1 MQYSNNVEAKESVQ
15 NLSIEDIETQKLT
28 LEETQDLSQVPEKN
42 SVLNGLGDR
51 AWNGQL
57 NRRDFLWLTSACGGL
72 ALTGCAVNP
81 VTGQKQFMM
90 VSEQQEVAMDKQSSP
105 YQFSADYGMVQDA
118 SLNQYL
124 QNLGMAMGRA
134 SHRPNMPYNF
144 RALNANYI
152 NAYAFPG
159 GSIGITRG
167 ILVNLDSEAELA
179 ALIGHELGHVNARH
193 TAVRMSKSQLIGM
206 GMMLGTVALGK
217 RSESGAQAL
226 QQYGGLG
233 AQALIAKYSRDD
245 ERQAD
250 SLAMEYMVSANYNPK
265 GVIDLMELLLSLH
278 KGQPD
283 AMSLLFSTHPLGS
296 ERYNSAKQLSATAQY
311 ATASGLSMQRERFM
325 DYTAG
330 LRRIKPAIDSFNKAE
345 IAMAK
350 QQYAEAQSLASSGLN
365 YASNDYSGLVI
376 LGKAQF
382 SQEKYSQARYSLERA
397 RNAFPQEA
405 QAAHILGVTYLQTK
419 QPERAL
425 QQFNDYEAKLP
436 GNPATWF
443 FQGFSYEN
451 MQDKQSAAKKYNN
464 FLQQVQQGEQ
474 AQHAYNRLVEWGFI
488 QPLQNQKKSQG

>member
-1 MQYSNNVEAKESVQ
+1 MQYSYNSNRQELSPEAP
-15 NLSIEDIETQKLT
+15 ETQKLKI
-28 LEETQDLSQVPEKN
+28 EEFQDISQKPAKG
-42 SVLNGLGDR
+42 SILDGLGDR
-51 AWNGQL
+51 TWNRKL
-57 NRRDFLWLTSACGGL
+57 NRRDFMWLSSACGGL
-72 ALTGCAVNP
+72 ALTGCAANP
-81 VTGQKQFMM
+81 VTGQRQFMM
-90 VSEQQEVAMDKQSSP
+90 VSEQQEIAMDKQSSP

-118 SLNQYL
+118 SLNRYL
-124 QNLGMAMGRA
+124 QDLGGQMGRA

-167 ILVNLDSEAELA
+167 ILVNLESEAELA

-193 TAVRMSKSQLIGM
+193 TAQRMSKSQLIGM
-206 GMMLGTVALGK
+206 GLMLGTVALGQ
-217 RSESGAQAL
+217 RSQTGAQAL

-250 SLAMEYMVSANYNPK
+250 SLAMEYMVGSNYNPQ

-283 AMSLLFSTHPLGS
+283 ALSLLFSTHPLGS
-296 ERYNSAKQLSATAQY
+296 ERYKSAKQLSNSGQY
-311 ATASGLSMQRERFM
+311 AAASGLSMNRERFM

-330 LRRIKPAIDSFNKAE
+330 LRRIKPAIDKFNKAE
-345 IAMAK
+345 IALAK
-350 QQYAEAQSLASSGLN
+350 QQYSEAQSLAQSGLSFT
-365 YASNDYSGLVI
+365 ANDYSGLVI

-382 SQEKYSQARYSLERA
+382 SQQQHLQARYSLERA
-397 RNAFPQEA
+397 RNAYPQEA
-405 QAAHILGVTYLQTK
+405 QAAHILGVTYLQTQ
-419 QPERAL
+419 QPEKAL
-425 QQFNDYEAKLP
+425 LQFNDYESKLP

-451 MQDKQSAAKKYNN
+451 MQDKQNAVQKYSD

-474 AQHAYNRLVEWGFI
+474 AQHAYNRLVEWGVI
-488 QPLQNQKKSQG
+488 KPQQNQKKSQG